1 MDEVTDGC
9 NEFEDCFQTIEDVT
23 LLDENNDANI
33 VVCDE
38 VQVIVNDDDAQEIV
52 EYEEHI
58 TTNDDDLI
66 EEGDINM
73 ISDTQ
78 TLNENITENEVDDNI
93 TTKRR

>member
-52 EYEEHI
+52 EYEEH
-58 TTNDDDLI
+58 
-66 EEGDINM
+66 
-73 ISDTQ
+73 TQ

-93 TTKRR
+93 TTKMR

>member
-1 MDEVTDGC
+1 M
-9 NEFEDCFQTIEDVT
+9 
-23 LLDENNDANI
+23 DENNDANI

-78 TLNENITENEVDDNI
+78 TLNENITENEVDDKI
-93 TTKRR
+93 TTKMR